1 MRRTIPPGLQVAPSL
16 LTADF
21 GHLAREIASVEE
33 AGVAVLHLDVMDGH
47 FVPNI
52 TFGPSLVRS
61 IRAATGLFLDTHLMI
76 RDPIAFLEPFAR
88 CGADLLTLHAEA
100 LGDPGTEGGRRAIGR
115 ALVEA
120 ADRLAPFECGLGI
133 SFRPV
138 TDPLPLLESVVERV
152 DLVLIM
158 TVEPGFGGQV
168 FLASQLPRIAAVRR
182 LREESGRSLRIEV
195 DGGVGP
201 STARACVGA
210 GADLLVAG
218 TAVFGDP
225 DRRAA
230 IDRILAAARG
240 GPAVSS

>member
-1 MRRTIPPGLQVAPSL
+1 VRRTIPQGLQVAPSL
-16 LTADF
+16 LAADF
-21 GHLAREIASVEE
+21 GVLTQEIRSVEE

-52 TFGPSLVRS
+52 TFGPPLVRS
-61 IRAATGLFLDTHLMI
+61 VRAATGLVLDTHLMI

-88 CGADLLTLHAEA
+88 AGADLLTLHAEA
-100 LGDPGTEGGRRAIGR
+100 LGDPGTDGGRRAIVR
-115 ALVEA
+115 ALTEA

-133 SFRPV
+133 SFRPA
-138 TDPLPLLESVVERV
+138 TDPMPLLEMVAGRV

-158 TVEPGFGGQV
+158 TVEPGFGGQA
-168 FLASQLPRIAAVRR
+168 FLATQLPRIEAA
-182 LREESGRSLRIEV
+182 LRVKRESGTGLRIEV
-195 DGGVGP
+195 DGGIGP
-201 STARACVGA
+201 DTARACAEA

-218 TAVFGDP
+218 TAVFGAA

-230 IDRILAAARG
+230 VGRILAAARG